1 MFSMVQVNR
10 IYLIFNPVHFLVD
23 SSELKKQ
30 NKTLIKV
37 YAINKEDALQR
48 IFRQYQKS

>member
-1 MFSMVQVNR
+1 VNKITNNNYAGSKIR
-10 IYLIFNPVHFLVD
+10 TKIQ
-23 SSELKKQ
+23 LKKQ